1 MPRRKEITE
10 ILNLMEKT
18 KNIINFGLV
27 GHIDHGKTTLSD
39 SLLSEAGFL
48 SPDLAGEA
56 RALDFLEEEQRR
68 GITMKSANISLYYEK
83 SLEEHEPFLINL
95 VDTPG
100 HLDFSGKV
108 TRALRLVDGVVV
120 VVDAVEEVITQSET
134 VIKQALQEG
143 VKPVLFINKVDRL
156 IRELKLSDE
165 QIKEKYIRIIKS
177 FNILIERYADHPF
190 NKRWKVSPLAG
201 NVAFGSA
208 LHKWGFTLKILEKS
222 DLKFKEIRER
232 YNKDTYTKESYADL
246 VHYFPIHK
254 AILEMVVDHL
264 PNPIEAQKYRIE
276 KIWDGDIN
284 SEIGKAMVNCD
295 PKGPLIVCLSKV
307 QVDKHGLIS
316 TGRIFSGNCTN
327 KKEIFL
333 LNENKYEKIQRIA
346 IFMGQRREQV
356 DKIPVGN
363 IVAIEGLKMIKS
375 GETIIDSNKI
385 DEMVPFES
393 VKYVTT
399 PVVTVSIEP
408 EYLRDLDKMKELI
421 ENLLIEDP
429 NLKFDINEEN
439 GEFLL
444 SGAGPLHLEVTANEI
459 GKRGVNVSISE
470 PRAVFK
476 ESCRIS
482 SSLISVKSA
491 NSQSSIKL
499 KIERLDNKTVKF
511 FQNIDY
517 RTIKPF
523 TKLKE
528 ILNDKTAL
536 NKVEIENFWMC
547 DYDQNILIYN
557 GEFELNEFYK
567 SVILEIIENIH
578 LNGPL
583 CSEKLAEVKITIEKL
598 NIQNISDENIF
609 TELSAMFYEAI
620 KKGLNQA
627 ELILLE
633 PIYHTII
640 QLPPDYIKNTIT
652 LLTKYSAKIRTIDQD
667 KEYQAIMEILIPV
680 RHSIKFAEEIRSASS
695 GRAFWQNEFYAFM
708 EVPHHESQKLVQDI
722 KFIKGI
728 SW

>member
-1 MPRRKEITE
+1 MPRRKEIIE
-10 ILNLMEKT
+10 ILKLMEKT

-48 SPDLAGEA
+48 SAELAGEA

-83 SLEEHEPFLINL
+83 SLEGHEPFLINL

-156 IRELKLSDE
+156 IRELKLSDDE
-165 QIKEKYIRIIKS
+165 IKKKYIRIIKS
-177 FNILIERYADHPF
+177 FNTLIERYADHPF

-208 LHKWGFTLKILEKS
+208 LHKWGFTLNILEKNV
-222 DLKFKEIRER
+222 LKFKDIRER
-232 YNKDTYTKESYADL
+232 YNKDTYTKGTYADL
-246 VHYFPIHK
+246 AKFFPIHK

-284 SEIGKAMVNCD
+284 SELGKAMVNCD
-295 PKGPLIVCLSKV
+295 PNGPLIVCLSKV
-307 QVDKHGLIS
+307 QVDKHGLIA
-316 TGRIFSGNCTN
+316 TGRIFSGSCTN

-333 LNENKYEKIQRIA
+333 LNENNFEKIQRIA

-356 DKIPVGN
+356 EKIPVGN
-363 IVAIEGLKMIKS
+363 IVAIEGLKKIKS

-393 VKYVTT
+393 VKYITN
-399 PVVTVSIEP
+399 PVMTVSIEP
-408 EYLRDLDKMKELI
+408 EYLRDLDQMKELI
-421 ENLLIEDP
+421 ENILIEDP
-429 NLKFDINEEN
+429 NLKFEINKES

-444 SGAGPLHLEVTANEI
+444 SGVGSLHLEVTANEI
-459 GKRGVNVSISE
+459 RKRGVEVSISE

-476 ESCRIS
+476 ESCRQK
-482 SSLISVKSA
+482 SSLISVLSPNGKGSL
-491 NSQSSIKL
+491 KL
-499 KIERLDNKTVKF
+499 KIERLDDKTIRF
-511 FQNIDY
+511 FRTVDY
-517 RTIKPF
+517 NTIKPF
-523 TKLKE
+523 NKLKE
-528 ILNDKTAL
+528 VLKERTNLEDK
-536 NKVEIENFWMC
+536 EIDNFWMC
-547 DYDQNILIYN
+547 DEDQNILIN
-557 GEFELNEFYK
+557 QSELNLDEFYK
-567 SVILEIIENIH
+567 NVILEIIETIH
-578 LNGPL
+578 LNGLL
-583 CSEKLAEVKITIEKL
+583 CGEKLTEIKFAILEL
-598 NIQNISDENIF
+598 NIENINEENAF
-609 TELSAMFYEAI
+609 SELSAMFYDAI
-620 KKGLNQA
+620 KKGLNEA

-640 QLPPDYIKNTIT
+640 QIPPDYIKNTIT
-652 LLTKYSAKIRTIDQD
+652 LLSKYSAKIRTIDQD

-680 RHSIKFAEEIRSASS
+680 RHSIKFAEEIRSISS
-695 GRAFWQNEFYAFM
+695 GRAFWQNEFYAFL
-708 EVPHHESQKLVQDI
+708 EVPYHESQKLIQEI
-722 KFIKGI
+722 KFFKGI

>member
-1 MPRRKEITE
+1 MPRRKEIAE

-18 KNIINFGLV
+18 ENIRNFGLV

-48 SPDLAGEA
+48 SPELAGEA

-83 SLEEHEPFLINL
+83 SLEGHDPFLINL

-156 IRELKLSDE
+156 IRELKLNDE
-165 QIKEKYIRIIKS
+165 EIKKKYIRIIKS
-177 FNILIERYADHPF
+177 FNTLIERYADHPF
-190 NKRWKVSPLAG
+190 NKKWKVSPLAG

-208 LHKWGFTLKILEKS
+208 LHKWGFTLNILEKS
-222 DLKFKEIRER
+222 DLKFKDIRKR
-232 YNKDTYTKESYADL
+232 YDKDTYTKDTYGDL
-246 VHYFPIHK
+246 PLYFPIHK

-264 PNPIEAQKYRIE
+264 PNPKEAQKYRIE

-284 SEIGKAMVNCD
+284 SDLGKVMVNCD
-295 PKGPLIVCLSKV
+295 PNGPLIVCLSKV
-307 QVDKHGLIS
+307 QADKHGLIS
-316 TGRIFSGNCTN
+316 TGRIFSGKCTN
-327 KKEIFL
+327 KKEIYL
-333 LNENKYEKIQRIA
+333 LNEDRHEKIQRIA

-356 DKIPVGN
+356 EHIPVGN
-363 IVAIEGLKMIKS
+363 ILAIEGIKLIKS
-375 GETIIDSNKI
+375 GETIIDSDKI

-393 VKYVTT
+393 VKYVTS
-399 PVVTVSIEP
+399 PVMTVSIEP
-408 EYLRDLDKMKELI
+408 EYLRDLDRMKELI

-444 SGAGPLHLEVTANEI
+444 SGAGPLHLEVSANEI
-459 GKRGVNVSISE
+459 GKRGINVAISE

-476 ESCRIS
+476 ESVRNS
-482 SSLISVKSA
+482 SPLIKV
-491 NSQSSIKL
+491 SSPNGQGFLKL
-499 KIERLDNKTVKF
+499 RIERLDSKTVKF
-511 FQNIDY
+511 FRNIDY
-517 RTIKPF
+517 KTIKPLQ
-523 TKLKE
+523 KLKE
-528 ILNDKTAL
+528 ILSEQTSL
-536 NKVEIENFWMC
+536 NKDEIENFWYC
-547 DYDQNILIYN
+547 DYEQNLLIFK
-557 GEFELNEFYK
+557 GEFALSEFYK
-567 SVILEIIENIH
+567 NAILEIIEKIS

-583 CSEKLAEVKITIEKL
+583 CGEKLAEIKITIEEL

-609 TELSAMFYEAI
+609 TELSTMFYDAI
-620 KKGLNQA
+620 LKGINDA

-640 QLPPDYIKNTIT
+640 QLPPDYIKSTIT
-652 LLTKYSAKIRTIDQD
+652 LLSKYSVKIKAIDQD
-667 KEYQAIMEILIPV
+667 KEYQAVMEILIPV
-680 RHSIKFAEEIRSASS
+680 RHSIKFADEIRSSSS

-708 EVPHHESQKLVQDI
+708 EVPQHESQRLIQDI
-722 KFIKGI
+722 KFFKGI

>member
-48 SPDLAGEA
+48 SPELAGEA

-83 SLEEHEPFLINL
+83 SLEGHEPFLINL

-165 QIKEKYIRIIKS
+165 KIKEKYIRIIKS
-177 FNILIERYADHPF
+177 FNTLVERYADHPF

-208 LHKWGFTLKILEKS
+208 LHKWGFTLNILEKNE
-222 DLKFKEIRER
+222 LKFKDIRER
-232 YNKDTYTKESYADL
+232 YNKDTYTKETYADL
-246 VHYFPIHK
+246 AYYFPIHK

-264 PNPIEAQKYRIE
+264 PNPIEAQKYRIK
-276 KIWDGDIN
+276 KIWDGDVN
-284 SEIGKAMVNCD
+284 SELGKFMVNCD
-295 PKGPLIVCLSKV
+295 PDGPLIVCLSKV
-307 QVDKHGLIS
+307 QADKHGLVS
-316 TGRIFSGNCTN
+316 TGRIFSGRCTN
-327 KKEIFL
+327 KKEIYL
-333 LNENKYEKIQRIA
+333 LNESNYEKIQRIA

-356 DKIPVGN
+356 ENIPAGN
-363 IVAIEGLKMIKS
+363 IVAIEGIKMIKS

-393 VKYVTT
+393 VKYVTS
-399 PVVTVSIEP
+399 PVMTVSIEP
-408 EYLRDLDKMKELI
+408 EYLRDLDKMKKLI

-444 SGAGPLHLEVTANEI
+444 SGAGPLHLEVSAYEI
-459 GKRGVNVSISE
+459 GKRGVNVTISE

-476 ESCRIS
+476 ESCRTTS
-482 SSLISVKSA
+482 PLISV
-491 NSQSSIKL
+491 SSPNGQGFLKL
-499 KIERLDNKTVKF
+499 RIGRLDSETVRF
-511 FQNIDY
+511 FRNIDY
-517 RTIKPF
+517 KTIKPF
-523 TKLKE
+523 AKLKE
-528 ILNDKTAL
+528 ILSEKTSL
-536 NKVEIENFWMC
+536 SEEEIENFWLS
-547 DYDQNILIYN
+547 DYDQNVLVYR
-557 GEFELNEFYK
+557 GENELNEFYK
-567 SVILEIIENIH
+567 KSIFEIIEKISIS
-578 LNGPL
+578 GPL
-583 CSEKLAEVKITIEKL
+583 CGEKLTELKIIIEDL
-598 NIQNISDENIF
+598 NVQNISDENIF
-609 TELSAMFYEAI
+609 TELSTMFYDAI
-620 KKGLNQA
+620 LKGLNEA

-640 QLPPDYIKNTIT
+640 QLPPDYIKSTIT
-652 LLTKYSAKIRTIDQD
+652 LLSKYSTKIKTIDQN
-667 KEYQAIMEILIPV
+667 KEYQAVMEILIPV
-680 RHSIKFAEEIRSASS
+680 RHSIKFAEEIRSSSS

-708 EVPHHESQKLVQDI
+708 EVPQHESHRLIQEI
-722 KFIKGI
+722 KFFKGI

>member
-1 MPRRKEITE
+1 MPRRKEISE

-18 KNIINFGLV
+18 ENIRNFGLV

-83 SLEEHEPFLINL
+83 SLEGHEPFLINL

-156 IRELKLSDE
+156 IRELRLSDE
-165 QIKEKYIRIIKS
+165 EIKKKYLRIIKA
-177 FNILIERYADHPF
+177 FNTLIERYADPPF
-190 NKRWKVSPLAG
+190 NHKWKVSPLAG
-201 NVAFGSA
+201 SVAFGSA
-208 LHKWGFTLKILEKS
+208 LHKWGFTLKIFEGGI
-222 DLKFKEIRER
+222 LKFKDIRER
-232 YNKDTYTKESYADL
+232 YNKDTYTKDTYADL
-246 VHYFPIHK
+246 ANFFPIHK

-264 PNPIEAQKYRIE
+264 PNPIQAQKYRIE

-284 SEIGKAMVNCD
+284 SELGKVMVNCD
-295 PKGPLIVCLSKV
+295 PTGPLIVCLSKV

-316 TGRIFSGNCTN
+316 TGRIFSGQCTQKN
-327 KKEIFL
+327 EVFL
-333 LNENKYEKIQRIA
+333 LNENNYEKIQRIA

-356 DKIPVGN
+356 ESIPVGN
-363 IVAIEGLKMIKS
+363 IVAIEGLKKIKS
-375 GETIIDSNKI
+375 GETIIESNKI
-385 DEMVPFES
+385 DDMVPFES

-408 EYLRDLDKMKELI
+408 EYLRELDKMKELI
-421 ENLLIEDP
+421 ENMLIEDP

-476 ESCRIS
+476 ESCRS
-482 SSLISVKSA
+482 YSSLISV
-491 NSQSSIKL
+491 NSPNSPSSLKL
-499 KIERLDNKTVKF
+499 KIERLDEKTIRF

-517 RTIKPF
+517 KTIKPLA
-523 TKLKE
+523 KLKE
-528 ILNDKTAL
+528 ILAEETSL
-536 NKVEIENFWMC
+536 NEQEIENFLMC
-547 DYDQNILIYN
+547 DYDQNILIYK
-557 GEFELNEFYK
+557 GEFELSELHKNA
-567 SVILEIIENIH
+567 ILEIFEKIH

-583 CSEKLAEVKITIEKL
+583 CSEKIAEIKITIEEL
-598 NIQNISDENIF
+598 NIQNIPDENFF
-609 TELSAMFYEAI
+609 TELSVMCYEAI
-620 KKGLNQA
+620 KKGLAEA

-652 LLTKYSAKIRTIDQD
+652 LLTKYSAKIKTIDQN
-667 KEYQAIMEILIPV
+667 KEYQAVMEILIPV
-680 RHSIKFAEEIRSASS
+680 RHSIKFAEEVRSTSS

-708 EVPHHESQKLVQDI
+708 EVPQHESQKLIQDI
-722 KFIKGI
+722 KFFKGI

>member
-1 MPRRKEITE
+1 MPHRKEISE

-18 KNIINFGLV
+18 ENIRNFGLV

-83 SLEEHEPFLINL
+83 SLEGHDPFLINL

-143 VKPVLFINKVDRL
+143 VKPVLFINKIDRL

-165 QIKEKYIRIIKS
+165 EIKKKYIRIIKS
-177 FNILIERYADHPF
+177 FNILIERYAEHPF

-208 LHKWGFTLKILEKS
+208 LHKWGFNLNILEKS
-222 DLKFKEIRER
+222 AIKFKDIRER
-232 YNKDTYTKESYADL
+232 YNKDTYTKETYADL
-246 VHYFPIHK
+246 PMYLPIHR

-264 PNPIEAQKYRIE
+264 PNPKEAQKYRIE

-284 SEIGKAMVNCD
+284 SELGKAMVNCD
-295 PKGPLIVCLSKV
+295 PNGPFIVCLSKV

-316 TGRIFSGNCTN
+316 TGRIFSGSCTN

-333 LNENKYEKIQRIA
+333 LNENSYDRIQRIA

-356 DKIPVGN
+356 EKIPVGN
-363 IVAIEGLKMIKS
+363 IVAIEGLKRIKS
-375 GETIIDSNKI
+375 GETIIDSNSI
-385 DEMVPFES
+385 DGMVPFES
-393 VKYVTT
+393 VKYITT

-408 EYLRDLDKMKELI
+408 EYLRDLEKMKELI
-421 ENLLIEDP
+421 EKVLIEDP
-429 NLKFDINEEN
+429 NLRFEINEEN

-444 SGAGPLHLEVTANEI
+444 SGMGPLHLEVTANEI
-459 GKRGVNVSISE
+459 GKRGVNISTSE

-476 ESCRIS
+476 ESCRKH
-482 SSLISVKSA
+482 SSLISV
-491 NSQSSIKL
+491 NSPNGQGSLKL
-499 KIERLDNKTVKF
+499 KIERLDDKTIRF
-511 FQNIDY
+511 FRNIDY
-517 RTIKPF
+517 KTIKPF
-523 TKLKE
+523 SKLIE
-528 ILNDKTAL
+528 ILNEKTSL
-536 NKVEIENFWMC
+536 GKEEVENFLMC
-547 DYDQNILIYN
+547 DYDQNILIYK
-557 GEFELNEFYK
+557 GDFELTDFYK
-567 SVILEIIENIH
+567 DIIFEIVEKIH

-583 CSEKLAEVKITIEKL
+583 SSEKLTEIKIVVESLDIEK
-598 NIQNISDENIF
+598 ISQENIF
-609 TELSAMFYEAI
+609 NELSVMFYEAI
-620 KKGLNQA
+620 KAGLIEA

-652 LLTKYSAKIRTIDQD
+652 LLSKYSAKIKSIDQD
-667 KEYQAIMEILIPV
+667 KEYQAVIEILMPV
-680 RHSIKFAEEIRSASS
+680 RHSIKFAEEVRSTTS
-695 GRAFWQNEFYAFM
+695 GRAFWQNEFFAFM
-708 EVPHHESQKLVQDI
+708 EVPKHEYQRLIKDI
-722 KFIKGI
+722 NFFKGI